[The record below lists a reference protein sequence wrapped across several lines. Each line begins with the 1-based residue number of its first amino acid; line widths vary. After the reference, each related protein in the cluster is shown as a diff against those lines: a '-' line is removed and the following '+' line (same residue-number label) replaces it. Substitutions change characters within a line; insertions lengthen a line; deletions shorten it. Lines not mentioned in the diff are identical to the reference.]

1 MGAILGETCTGRVR
15 ENVEEDSNRL
25 KGLLVASFF
34 HIVVLLHSCV
44 AWLLLSFSFLSL
56 FSLGLGGGGGLLWC
70 EKVKVGVRKEAM
82 RLRLSE

>member
-1 MGAILGETCTGRVR
+1 MGETCTGRVR

-56 FSLGLGGGGGLLWC
+56 FSLGLGGGEGA
-70 EKVKVGVRKEAM
+70 VVV
-82 RLRLSE
+82 